1 MPLPHFIWL
10 PSSAGN
16 LPPRCKEN
24 AAGTEENSVLA
35 LPNNPPPSPA
45 TAGHCSCLLCP
56 AGVSRSQTAPF
67 SSQPA
72 QEPRCRL
79 IGSARRE
86 SRPGLGVPR
95 SGSRR
100 AAAAEVN
107 GARVGEGGWGAGLP
121 LPASSSSRGGSGASR
136 ARRVLGSR
144 SPGCARG
151 AREIASPGCGRRRKP
166 LPRSLA
172 RSLARAPGAAALAKT
187 HRRENGARSQKLVMS
202 SVQREPHPLFF

>member
-100 AAAAEVN
+100 AAAAEKAT
-107 GARVGEGGWGAGLP
+107 GAALQSPAPQPPGAGRVAGVATANPTLAPRQRQTPRHTPTSTCHHLP
-121 LPASSSSRGGSGASR
+121 PQQ
-136 ARRVLGSR
+136 
-144 SPGCARG
+144 
-151 AREIASPGCGRRRKP
+151 ERRKETD
-166 LPRSLA
+166 A
-172 RSLARAPGAAALAKT
+172 FKT
-187 HRRENGARSQKLVMS
+187 RGREC
-202 SVQREPHPLFF
+202 